1 MQSWDTAVRSAP
13 GHTKKVCLS
22 GKAVLRPNPE
32 DANSALRSKSVLW
45 PLPRISTAP
54 EVQKG
59 LEKGVMRL
67 GKEDKKTA
75 DVVTRCNPSSKSASP
90 ITEASCSQL
99 LRGGPALSPGSLPTN
114 YRACN
119 RFSNSPD
126 LARGKISPA
135 HRIGSFFAT
144 LPRFRQREALDQRR
158 LASDEASSGGKGAPR
173 WRCPSPRNTLLTFA
187 GRNAG
192 SGPLSLFEH
201 LP

>member
-1 MQSWDTAVRSAP
+1 M
-13 GHTKKVCLS
+13 
-22 GKAVLRPNPE
+22 LRPNPE
-32 DANSALRSKSVLW
+32 DANSALRSKSVVS

-54 EVQKG
+54 EIQKG

-67 GKEDKKTA
+67 GEECKRRRA
-75 DVVTRCNPSSKSASP
+75 SSPGATPAANRRARLPKPHAVNSFV
-90 ITEASCSQL
+90 
-99 LRGGPALSPGSLPTN
+99 GPALSPGSFPTN

-144 LPRFRQREALDQRR
+144 LPRFRQIEALDQRR